1 MDTRQIESVLDKYAG
16 WLMSLDGVVGSAIGL
31 CDGKPCIRVFVNQ
44 DGQLKRG
51 NIPETLEGYTVL
63 VEEKGRFRALK

>member
-1 MDTRQIESVLDKYAG
+1 MDTRQIESVLDKYAA

-31 CDGKPCIRVFVNQ
+31 SDGKPCIKVFVNQ
-44 DGQLKRG
+44 DGRLMRG

-63 VEEKGRFRALK
+63 VEAKGPFQALK